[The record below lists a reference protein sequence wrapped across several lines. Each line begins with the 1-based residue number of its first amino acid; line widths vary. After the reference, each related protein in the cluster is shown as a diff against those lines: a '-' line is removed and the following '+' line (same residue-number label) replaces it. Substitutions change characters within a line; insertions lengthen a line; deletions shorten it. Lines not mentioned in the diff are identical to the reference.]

1 MNRLKELYTTKL
13 KTELMKE
20 LELENIMQ
28 VPSLEKIVVN
38 SGVGSFRDNKDA
50 LDSFFNEFMS
60 LTGQRPNFRKAR
72 FSEAGFKVR
81 KNDLVGVTVTLRG
94 ERMWDFLERFISVS
108 LPRVRD
114 FKGVS
119 KKAFDKLGNYS
130 VGVKEHIIFPEVDA
144 NKTKGVRSLQVNFVF
159 KNGSIVNSSKLLE
172 KLGLPFSR

>member
-1 MNRLKELYTTKL
+1 MNRMKDLYTSKIKQELVKELG
-13 KTELMKE
+13 
-20 LELENIMQ
+20 LENVMQ
-28 VPSLEKIVVN
+28 VPSLQKIVIN
-38 SGVGSFRDNKDA
+38 SGIGSFRDNKDS

-60 LTGQRPNFRKAR
+60 LSGQRPNFRKAR

-81 KNDLVGVTVTLRG
+81 KNDLVGLTVTLRG
-94 ERMWDFLERFISVS
+94 ERMWDFLDKFIGVS

-114 FKGVS
+114 FRGVS

-130 VGVKEHIIFPEVDA
+130 IGVKEHIIFPEVDA

-159 KNGSIVNSSKLLE
+159 KNGSPVNSYKLLE

>member
-1 MNRLKELYTTKL
+1 MNRLKDLYTTKL
-13 KTELMKE
+13 KQELMKE
-20 LELENIMQ
+20 LGLNNIMQ
-28 VPSLEKIVVN
+28 VPKLEKIVVN
-38 SGVGSFRDNKDA
+38 SGIGSFRDNKDA

-60 LTGQRPNFRKAR
+60 FTGQRPNFRKAR

-94 ERMWDFLERFISVS
+94 ERMWDFLEKLISVS

-130 VGVKEHIIFPEVDA
+130 IGVKEHIIFPEVDA
-144 NKTKGVRSLQVNFVF
+144 NKTKGIRSLQVNFVF
-159 KNGSIVNSSKLLE
+159 KNGSPVNSSKLLE

>member
-1 MNRLKELYTTKL
+1 MNRMKNLYTTKL
-13 KTELMKE
+13 KAELLKD
-20 LELENIMQ
+20 LGLENIMQ
-28 VPSLEKIVVN
+28 VPTLEKIVVN
-38 SGVGSFRDNKDA
+38 SGIGSFRDNKDA

-94 ERMWDFLERFISVS
+94 ERMWDFLEKLISVS

-119 KKAFDKLGNYS
+119 KKAFDRLGNYS
-130 VGVKEHIIFPEVDA
+130 IGIKEHIIFPEVDA

-159 KNGSIVNSSKLLE
+159 KNGSPVNSSKLLE

>member
-159 KNGSIVNSSKLLE
+159 KNGSIVKSSKLLE

>member
-1 MNRLKELYTTKL
+1 MNNLKELYKN
-13 KTELMKE
+13 KIKPELIKD
-20 LELENIMQ
+20 LNLSNIME
-28 VPSLEKIVVN
+28 VPSLEKIVIN
-38 SGVGSFRDNKDA
+38 SGIGAFRDNKDS
-50 LDSFFNEFMS
+50 LDSFYNEFMS
-60 LTGQRPNFRKAR
+60 LTGQKPNFRKAR

-94 ERMWDFLERFISVS
+94 EKMWDFLEKLISVS

-130 VGVKEHIIFPEVDA
+130 IGIKEHIIFPEVDA
-144 NKTKGVRSLQVNFVF
+144 NKTKGVRSLQINFVF
-159 KNGSIVNSSKLLE
+159 RNGTPVNSSKLLE

>member
-1 MNRLKELYTTKL
+1 MNRLKELYTNKI
-13 KTELMKE
+13 KSELLRE
-20 LELENIMQ
+20 LGLENIMQ
-28 VPSLEKIVVN
+28 VPKLEKIVVN
-38 SGVGSFRDNKDA
+38 SGIGSFRDNKDA

-60 LTGQRPNFRKAR
+60 ITGQRPNFRKAR

-94 ERMWDFLERFISVS
+94 ERMWDFLERLISVS

-119 KKAFDKLGNYS
+119 KKAFDRLGNYS
-130 VGVKEHIIFPEVDA
+130 IGVKEHIIFPEVDA
-144 NKTKGVRSLQVNFVF
+144 NKTKGIRSLQVNFVF
-159 KNGSIVNSSKLLE
+159 KNGSPVNSSKLLE

>member
-13 KTELMKE
+13 RSELKKE
-20 LELENIMQ
+20 LSLENVMQ
-28 VPSLEKIVVN
+28 VPVLEKIVIN
-38 SGVGSFRDNKDA
+38 SGIGAFRDNKDA

-60 LTGQRPNFRKAR
+60 LSGQRPNFRKAR

-94 ERMWDFLERFISVS
+94 ERMWDFLEKFISVS

-130 VGVKEHIIFPEVDA
+130 VGIKEHIIFPEVDA
-144 NKTKGVRSLQVNFVF
+144 NKTKGIRSLQVNFVF
-159 KNGSIVNSSKLLE
+159 KNGSPVNSYKLLE

>member
-1 MNRLKELYTTKL
+1 MNRLKSLYTTKI
-13 KTELMKE
+13 KSELLKE
-20 LELENIMQ
+20 LGLENIMQ
-28 VPSLEKIVVN
+28 VPTLEKIVVN
-38 SGVGSFRDNKDA
+38 SGIGSFRDNKDA

-94 ERMWDFLERFISVS
+94 ERMWDFLEKLISVS

-130 VGVKEHIIFPEVDA
+130 IGIKEHIIFPEVDA

-159 KNGSIVNSSKLLE
+159 KNGSPVNSSKLLE

>member
-1 MNRLKELYTTKL
+1 MNNLKELYKN
-13 KTELMKE
+13 KIKPELIKD
-20 LELENIMQ
+20 LNLSNIME
-28 VPSLEKIVVN
+28 VPSLEKIVIN
-38 SGVGSFRDNKDA
+38 SGIGAFRDNKDS
-50 LDSFFNEFMS
+50 LDSFYNEFMS
-60 LTGQRPNFRKAR
+60 LTGQKPNFRKAR

-94 ERMWDFLERFISVS
+94 EKMWDFLEKLISVS

-130 VGVKEHIIFPEVDA
+130 IGIKEHIIFPEVDA
-144 NKTKGVRSLQVNFVF
+144 NRTKGVRSLQINFVF
-159 KNGSIVNSSKLLE
+159 RNGTPVNSSKLLE

>member
-13 KTELMKE
+13 KTELMKD
-20 LELENIMQ
+20 LGLENIMQ

-38 SGVGSFRDNKDA
+38 SGIGSFRDNKDA

-81 KNDLVGVTVTLRG
+81 KNDLVGVTTTLRG
-94 ERMWDFLERFISVS
+94 ERMWDFLERLISVS

-119 KKAFDKLGNYS
+119 KKAFDRLGNYS
-130 VGVKEHIIFPEVDA
+130 IGVKEHIIFPEVDA
-144 NKTKGVRSLQVNFVF
+144 NKTKGIRSLQVNFVF
-159 KNGSIVNSSKLLE
+159 KNGSVVNSSKLLE

>member
-1 MNRLKELYTTKL
+1 MNRLKILYTTKI
-13 KTELMKE
+13 KSELLKE
-20 LELENIMQ
+20 LGLENIMQ
-28 VPSLEKIVVN
+28 VPTLEKIVVN
-38 SGVGSFRDNKDA
+38 SGIGSFRDNKDA

-94 ERMWDFLERFISVS
+94 ERMCDFLEKLISVS

-130 VGVKEHIIFPEVDA
+130 IGIKEHIIFPEVDA

-159 KNGSIVNSSKLLE
+159 KNGSPVNSSKLLE

>member
-1 MNRLKELYTTKL
+1 MNRLKELYTNKI
-13 KTELMKE
+13 KNELLKE
-20 LELENIMQ
+20 LGLENIMQ
-28 VPSLEKIVVN
+28 VPKLEKIVVN
-38 SGVGSFRDNKDA
+38 SGIGSFRDNKDA

-94 ERMWDFLERFISVS
+94 ERMWDFLERLISVS

-119 KKAFDKLGNYS
+119 KKAFDRLGNYS
-130 VGVKEHIIFPEVDA
+130 IGIKEHIIFPEVDA
-144 NKTKGVRSLQVNFVF
+144 NKTKGIRSLQVNFVF
-159 KNGSIVNSSKLLE
+159 KNGSPVNSSKLLE

>member
-1 MNRLKELYTTKL
+1 MNKLKEIYTTKIKVDLLKELNL
-13 KTELMKE
+13 N
-20 LELENIMQ
+20 NIMQ

-38 SGVGSFRDNKDA
+38 SGIGSFRDNKDS
-50 LDSFFNEFMS
+50 LDSFFNEFTS

-94 ERMWDFLERFISVS
+94 EKMWDFLEKLISVS

-119 KKAFDKLGNYS
+119 KKAFDNLGNYS
-130 VGVKEHIIFPEVDA
+130 IGIKEHIIFPEVDA
-144 NKTKGVRSLQVNFVF
+144 NKTKGVRSLQINFVF
-159 KNGSIVNSSKLLE
+159 KNGSKVNSFKLLE

>member
-1 MNRLKELYTTKL
+1 MNRLKSLYTTKI
-13 KTELMKE
+13 KSELLKE
-20 LELENIMQ
+20 LGLENIMQ
-28 VPSLEKIVVN
+28 VPTLEKIVVN
-38 SGVGSFRDNKDA
+38 SGIGSFRDNKDA

-94 ERMWDFLERFISVS
+94 ERMWDFLEKLISVS

-130 VGVKEHIIFPEVDA
+130 IGIKEHIIFPEVDA

-159 KNGSIVNSSKLLE
+159 KNGSQVNSSKLLE

>member
-1 MNRLKELYTTKL
+1 
-13 KTELMKE
+13 
-20 LELENIMQ
+20 
-28 VPSLEKIVVN
+28 
-38 SGVGSFRDNKDA
+38 
-50 LDSFFNEFMS
+50 MS

-94 ERMWDFLERFISVS
+94 ERMWDFLEKLISVS

-130 VGVKEHIIFPEVDA
+130 IGIKEHIIFPEVDA

-159 KNGSIVNSSKLLE
+159 KNGSPVNSSKLLE

>member
-13 KTELMKE
+13 KAELSKE
-20 LELENIMQ
+20 LNLKNIMQ
-28 VPSLEKIVVN
+28 VPTLEKIVVN

-50 LDSFFNEFMS
+50 LDSFFNEFTS
-60 LTGQRPNFRKAR
+60 LTGQRPNLRKAR

-81 KNDLVGVTVTLRG
+81 KNDLVGITVTLRG
-94 ERMWDFLERFISVS
+94 ERMWDFLEKLISVS

-114 FKGVS
+114 FRGVS

-130 VGVKEHIIFPEVDA
+130 IGIKEHIIFPEVDA
-144 NKTKGVRSLQVNFVF
+144 NKTKGIRSLQVNFVF
-159 KNGSIVNSSKLLE
+159 KNGSTVNSSKLLE

>member
-1 MNRLKELYTTKL
+1 MNRLKELYTNKI
-13 KTELMKE
+13 KSELLKE
-20 LELENIMQ
+20 LGLENIMQ
-28 VPSLEKIVVN
+28 VPKLEKIVVN
-38 SGVGSFRDNKDA
+38 SGIGSFRDNKDA

-60 LTGQRPNFRKAR
+60 ITGQRPNFRKAR

-94 ERMWDFLERFISVS
+94 ERMWDFLERLISVS

-119 KKAFDKLGNYS
+119 KKAFDRLGNYS
-130 VGVKEHIIFPEVDA
+130 IGVKEHIIFPEVDA
-144 NKTKGVRSLQVNFVF
+144 NKTKGIRSLQVNFVF
-159 KNGSIVNSSKLLE
+159 KNGSPVNSSKLLE